1 MTAPADL
8 PDDELA
14 ALAAQAR
21 VRLPDAPPALLQGAL
36 ALWPARA
43 AAAAP
48 ATTPVP
54 LLQRLAAVLG
64 FDSLAMQPA
73 MAMRSAAPAVRQML
87 FHAGAHDIDLRI
99 ARPQPPQ
106 SDGFLLS
113 GQVLGPGEG
122 GHVVVSSAGADGT
135 ATEAASALLDEFGDF
150 QFEPLPPGRY
160 RFSVQVGDLLIEL
173 PELAL
178 VDQPGA

>member
-48 ATTPVP
+48 ASTPVP

-64 FDSLAMQPA
+64 FDSLALQPA
-73 MAMRSAAPAVRQML
+73 MAMRSAAPAVRQLL

-106 SDGFLLS
+106 SHGFLLS

-122 GHVVVSSAGADGT
+122 GRVLLQSAGVDV
-135 ATEAASALLDEFGDF
+135 ASAVLDEFGDF
-150 QFEPLPPGRY
+150 QFGLLPPGRY
-160 RFSVQVGDLLIEL
+160 QFSVQIGVLLIEL

-178 VDQPGA
+178 DDQAGA

>member
-21 VRLPDAPPALLQGAL
+21 VRLPDAPPALLQQAL

-43 AAAAP
+43 APAAAAVQAP
-48 ATTPVP
+48 AP

-64 FDSLAMQPA
+64 FDSLAAQPA
-73 MAMRSAAPAVRQML
+73 MAMRSAAPSVRQLL

-106 SDGFLLS
+106 AGGFVLS

-122 GHVVVSSAGADGT
+122 GRVLLQSAGVDV
-135 ATEAASALLDEFGDF
+135 ASAVLDEFGDF
-150 QFEPLPPGRY
+150 QFGLLPPGRY
-160 RFSVQVGDLLIEL
+160 QFSVQIGELLIEL

-178 VDQPGA
+178 DDQAGA